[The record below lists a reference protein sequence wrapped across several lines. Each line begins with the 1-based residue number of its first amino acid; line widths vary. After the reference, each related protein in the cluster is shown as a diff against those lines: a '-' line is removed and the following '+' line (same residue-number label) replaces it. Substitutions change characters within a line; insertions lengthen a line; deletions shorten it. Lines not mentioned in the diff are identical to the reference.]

1 LQVFISAVGFGLVT
15 AALLA
20 ISAVGFTLQFS
31 VTNVLN
37 LAFGSVMTGSGFIAY
52 GLNIGGMN
60 IWLAMVVAALGGGVI
75 SVLMNSLLYGPF
87 IRHGTNLFGMVI
99 VTISTAVIS
108 DHVIE
113 AAVGPSF
120 FSYNAPSGRA
130 LHFLD
135 FLLTRQDL
143 TIIGIAVAV
152 TLATQLALARTRVGK
167 SMRGLSVNAPLAR
180 ACGIPT
186 RRIVAL
192 AWFASGVMAGLAGVA
207 LFIETSTFSATTG
220 SDFLIVTIAAAVVG
234 GIGSARGAVLGAL
247 VIGIVTEV
255 GAAYWDPQLKDVLAF
270 AVLIVVLLV
279 RPQGLFSQLATERA
293 VVG

>member
-1 LQVFISAVGFGLVT
+1 LQVFVSAVGFGLVT

-20 ISAVGFTLQFS
+20 ICAVGFTLQFS

-60 IWLAMVVAALGGGVI
+60 IWLAMVIAALCGGVI

-152 TLATQLALARTRVGK
+152 TFATQLALQRTRVGK
-167 SMRGLSVNAPLAR
+167 SMRGLSVNASLAR

-192 AWFASGVMAGLAGVA
+192 AWFASGVMAGLGGVA

>member
-1 LQVFISAVGFGLVT
+1 MEVFVSAVGFGLVT

-37 LAFGSVMTGSGFIAY
+37 LAFGSVMTGAGFIAY
-52 GLNIGGMN
+52 GLNLGGMN
-60 IWLAMVVAALGGGVI
+60 IWFAMAIAALCGGVI
-75 SVLMNSLLYGPF
+75 SVLMNTLLYGPF
-87 IRHGTNLFGMVI
+87 IRHGTTLFGMVI

-120 FSYNAPSGRA
+120 FSYNAPPGKVLRFA
-130 LHFLD
+130 D
-135 FLLTRQDL
+135 FLFTRQDL
-143 TIIGIAVAV
+143 TIMGIALAV
-152 TLATQLALARTRVGK
+152 TLVTHLTLQYTRLGK
-167 SMRGLSVNAPLAR
+167 AMRGVSVNPALAR

-186 RRIVAL
+186 RRVVAL
-192 AWFASGVMAGLAGVA
+192 TWLASGVMAGLGGVA
-207 LFIETSTFSATTG
+207 LFIETSTFSATSG
-220 SDFLIVTIAAAVVG
+220 SDFLIVIIAAAVVG

-247 VIGIVTEV
+247 VVGIVTEV

-270 AVLIVVLLV
+270 GVLIVVLLV
-279 RPQGLFSQLATERA
+279 RPQGLFSQLATEKA

>member
-1 LQVFISAVGFGLVT
+1 MQVFVSAVGFGFVT

-20 ISAVGFTLQFS
+20 ICAVGFTLQFS

-37 LAFGSVMTGSGFIAY
+37 LAFGSVMTGSGFVAY
-52 GLNIGGMN
+52 GLNLSGMN
-60 IWLAMVVAALGGGVI
+60 IWLAMIIAALCGGVI
-75 SVLMNSLLYGPF
+75 SVLMNTLLYGPF
-87 IRHGTNLFGMVI
+87 IRHGMTLFGMVI

-120 FSYNAPSGRA
+120 FSYNAPAGRA
-130 LHFLD
+130 LHFAD

-143 TIIGIAVAV
+143 TVIGIAVAV
-152 TLATQLALARTRVGK
+152 TLVTQLTLQRTRLGK
-167 SMRGLSVNAPLAR
+167 SMRGLSVNASLAR

-186 RRIVAL
+186 RRIVNL
-192 AWFASGVMAGLAGVA
+192 AWFASGVMAGLGGVA
-207 LFIETSTFSATTG
+207 LFLESSTFSATTG
-220 SDFLIVTIAAAVVG
+220 SDFLIVIIAAAVLG

-247 VIGIVTEV
+247 IVGIVTEV

-270 AVLIVVLLV
+270 AVLILVLLV
-279 RPQGLFSQLATERA
+279 RPQGLFSQLATERR

>member
-1 LQVFISAVGFGLVT
+1 MEVFVSAVGFGLVT
-15 AALLA
+15 ASLLA
-20 ISAVGFTLQFS
+20 ICAVGFTLQFS

-37 LAFGSVMTGSGFIAY
+37 LAFGSVMTGAGFIAY
-52 GLNIGGMN
+52 GLNQAGMN
-60 IWLAMVVAALGGGVI
+60 IWLAMVIAALGGGVI
-75 SVLMNSLLYGPF
+75 SVLLNTLLYGPF
-87 IRHGTNLFGMVI
+87 IRHGMTLFGMVI

-120 FSYNAPSGRA
+120 FAYNAPTGKA
-130 LHFLD
+130 LHFSD

-143 TIIGIAVAV
+143 TVIGIAVVV
-152 TLATQLALARTRVGK
+152 TTITQLVLQRTRLGK

-186 RRIVAL
+186 RRVVAL
-192 AWFASGVMAGLAGVA
+192 AWFGSGVLAGIGGVA
-207 LFIETSTFSATTG
+207 LFLETSTFSATTG
-220 SDFLIVTIAAAVVG
+220 SDFLIVIIAAAVVG

-247 VIGIVTEV
+247 VVGIVTEV
-255 GAAYWDPQLKDVLAF
+255 GAAYWNPELKDVLAF
-270 AVLIVVLLV
+270 GVLIVVLLV

>member
-1 LQVFISAVGFGLVT
+1 MQVFVSAVGFGFVT

-20 ISAVGFTLQFS
+20 ICAVGFTLQFS

-37 LAFGSVMTGSGFIAY
+37 LAFGSVMTGSGFVAY
-52 GLNIGGMN
+52 GLNVSGMN
-60 IWLAMVVAALGGGVI
+60 IWLAMIIAALCGGVI
-75 SVLMNSLLYGPF
+75 SVLMNALLYGPF
-87 IRHGTNLFGMVI
+87 IRHGMTLFGMVI

-120 FSYNAPSGRA
+120 FSYNAPAGRA
-130 LHFLD
+130 LHFAD

-143 TIIGIAVAV
+143 TVIGIAVAV
-152 TLATQLALARTRVGK
+152 TLVTQLTLQRTRLGK
-167 SMRGLSVNAPLAR
+167 SMRGLSVNASLAR

-186 RRIVAL
+186 RRIVNL
-192 AWFASGVMAGLAGVA
+192 AWFASGVMAGLGGVA
-207 LFIETSTFSATTG
+207 LFLESSTFSATTG
-220 SDFLIVTIAAAVVG
+220 SDFLIVIIAAAVLG

-247 VIGIVTEV
+247 IVGIVTEV

-270 AVLIVVLLV
+270 AVLILVLLV
-279 RPQGLFSQLATERA
+279 RPQGLFSQLATERR

>member
-1 LQVFISAVGFGLVT
+1 MQVFVSAVGFGFVT

-20 ISAVGFTLQFS
+20 ICAVGFTLQFS

-37 LAFGSVMTGSGFIAY
+37 LAFGSVMTGSGFVAY
-52 GLNIGGMN
+52 GLNVSGVN
-60 IWLAMVVAALGGGVI
+60 IWLAMIIAALCGGVI
-75 SVLMNSLLYGPF
+75 SVLMNTLLYGPF
-87 IRHGTNLFGMVI
+87 IRHGMTLFGMVI

-120 FSYNAPSGRA
+120 FSYNAPAGRA
-130 LHFLD
+130 LHFAD

-143 TIIGIAVAV
+143 TVIGIAVAV
-152 TLATQLALARTRVGK
+152 TLVTQLTLQRTRLGK

-186 RRIVAL
+186 RRIVNL
-192 AWFASGVMAGLAGVA
+192 AWFASGVMAGLGGVA
-207 LFIETSTFSATTG
+207 LFLESSTFSATTG
-220 SDFLIVTIAAAVVG
+220 SDFLIVIIAAAVLG

-247 VIGIVTEV
+247 IVGIVTEV

-270 AVLIVVLLV
+270 AVLILVLLV
-279 RPQGLFSQLATERA
+279 RPQGLFSQLATERR

>member
-1 LQVFISAVGFGLVT
+1 MQVFVSSVGFGLVT
-15 AALLA
+15 ASLLA
-20 ISAVGFTLQFS
+20 ISAAGFTLQFS

-52 GLNIGGMN
+52 GLNSSGMN
-60 IWLAMVVAALGGGVI
+60 IWLAMVIAAVCGGVI
-75 SVLMNSLLYGPF
+75 SVLMNTLLYGPF
-87 IRHGTNLFGMVI
+87 IRHGTTLFGMVI

-113 AAVGPSF
+113 AAVGPTF
-120 FSYNAPSGRA
+120 FSYNAPAGRA
-130 LHFLD
+130 LHFAD

-143 TIIGIAVAV
+143 TIIGIAIAV
-152 TLATQLALARTRVGK
+152 TLVTQITLQRTRLGK
-167 SMRGLSVNAPLAR
+167 SMRGLSVNASLAR

-186 RRIVAL
+186 RRVVAL
-192 AWFASGVMAGLAGVA
+192 AWFGSGVMAGIGGVA
-207 LFIETSTFSATTG
+207 LFLETSTFSATTG

-234 GIGSARGAVLGAL
+234 GVGSTRGAVLGAL
-247 VIGIVTEV
+247 VVGIVTEV

-270 AVLIVVLLV
+270 GVLIVVLLV

>member
-1 LQVFISAVGFGLVT
+1 VGFGLVT

-60 IWLAMVVAALGGGVI
+60 IWLAMVIAALCGGVI

-135 FLLTRQDL
+135 FLLTGQDL

-152 TLATQLALARTRVGK
+152 TLATQLALQRTRVGK
-167 SMRGLSVNAPLAR
+167 SMRGLSVNASLAR

-186 RRIVAL
+186 RRIVAI
-192 AWFASGVMAGLAGVA
+192 AWFASGVMAGIAGVA

-234 GIGSARGAVLGAL
+234 GIGSPRGAVLGAL

-270 AVLIVVLLV
+270 GVLILVLLV

>member
-1 LQVFISAVGFGLVT
+1 MEVFVSAVGFGLVT

-20 ISAVGFTLQFS
+20 ICAVGFTLQFS

-37 LAFGSVMTGSGFIAY
+37 LAFGSVMTGSGFVAY
-52 GLNIGGMN
+52 GLNISGMN
-60 IWLAMVVAALGGGVI
+60 IWLAMVIAALCGGVI
-75 SVLMNSLLYGPF
+75 SVLMNTLLYGPF
-87 IRHGTNLFGMVI
+87 IRHGTTLFGMVI

-120 FSYNAPSGRA
+120 FSYNAPAGRA
-130 LHFLD
+130 LHFAD

-143 TIIGIAVAV
+143 TIIAIAGLV
-152 TLATQLALARTRVGK
+152 TLATQLTLQHTRLGK
-167 SMRGLSVNAPLAR
+167 SMRGLSVNPSLAR

-186 RRIVAL
+186 RRVVAV
-192 AWFASGVMAGLAGVA
+192 AWFASGVMAGLGGVA
-207 LFIETSTFSATTG
+207 LFLETSTFSATTG
-220 SDFLIVTIAAAVVG
+220 SDFLIVIIAAAVLG

-247 VIGIVTEV
+247 VVGIVTEV

-279 RPQGLFSQLATERA
+279 RPRGLFSQLATERA

>member
-52 GLNIGGMN
+52 GLNVGGMN
-60 IWLAMVVAALGGGVI
+60 IWLAMVIAALCGGVI

>member
-1 LQVFISAVGFGLVT
+1 MEVFVSAVGFGLVT

-37 LAFGSVMTGSGFIAY
+37 LAYGSVMTGAGFIAY
-52 GLNIGGMN
+52 GLNLDGMN
-60 IWLAMVVAALGGGVI
+60 IWLAMVIAALCGGVI
-75 SVLMNSLLYGPF
+75 SLLINTLLYGPF

-108 DHVIE
+108 DHIIE
-113 AAVGPSF
+113 AVVGPSF
-120 FSYNAPSGRA
+120 FSYNAPAGHA

-143 TIIGIAVAV
+143 TIIGIAVLV
-152 TLATQLALARTRVGK
+152 TLATQLTLQRTRLGK
-167 SMRGLSVNAPLAR
+167 SMRGLSVNPALAR

-186 RRIVAL
+186 RRVIAI
-192 AWFASGVMAGLAGVA
+192 AWFASGVMAGLGGVA
-207 LFIETSTFSATTG
+207 LCLETSTFSATTG
-220 SDFLIVTIAAAVVG
+220 SNFLIVIIAAAVVG

-247 VIGIVTEV
+247 CVGIVTEV
-255 GAAYWDPQLKDVLAF
+255 GAAYWDPQLKNVLAF

>member
-1 LQVFISAVGFGLVT
+1 VEVFVSSVGFGLVT

-52 GLNIGGMN
+52 GLNTSGMN
-60 IWLAMVVAALGGGVI
+60 IWLAMAVAALCGGVI
-75 SVLMNSLLYGPF
+75 SVLMNTLLYGPF
-87 IRHGTNLFGMVI
+87 IRHGTTLFGMVI

-113 AAVGPSF
+113 AAVGPTF
-120 FSYNAPSGRA
+120 FSYNAPAGRA
-130 LHFLD
+130 LHFAD

-143 TIIGIAVAV
+143 TIIGIAVGV
-152 TLATQLALARTRVGK
+152 TLVTQLTLARTRLGK

-186 RRIVAL
+186 RRVVAL
-192 AWFASGVMAGLAGVA
+192 AWFGSGVLAGIAGVA
-207 LFIETSTFSATTG
+207 LFLETSTFSATTG

-234 GIGSARGAVLGAL
+234 GVGSTRGAVVGAL
-247 VIGIVTEV
+247 IVGIITEV

-270 AVLIVVLLV
+270 GVLIVVLLV
-279 RPQGLFSQLATERA
+279 RPQGLFAQLATERA

>member
-1 LQVFISAVGFGLVT
+1 MEVFVSAVGFGLVT

-20 ISAVGFTLQFS
+20 ICAVGFTLQFS

-37 LAFGSVMTGSGFIAY
+37 LAFGSVMTGSGFVAY
-52 GLNIGGMN
+52 GLNISGMN
-60 IWLAMVVAALGGGVI
+60 IWLAMVIAALCGGVI
-75 SVLMNSLLYGPF
+75 SVLMNTLLYGPF
-87 IRHGTNLFGMVI
+87 IRHGTTLFGMVI

-120 FSYNAPSGRA
+120 FSYNAPAGRA
-130 LHFLD
+130 LHFAD

-143 TIIGIAVAV
+143 TIIAIAGLV
-152 TLATQLALARTRVGK
+152 TLATQLTLQHTRLGK
-167 SMRGLSVNAPLAR
+167 SMRGLSVNPSLAR

-186 RRIVAL
+186 RRVVAV
-192 AWFASGVMAGLAGVA
+192 AWFASGVMAGLGGVA
-207 LFIETSTFSATTG
+207 LFLETSTFSATTG
-220 SDFLIVTIAAAVVG
+220 SDFLIVIIAAAVLG

-247 VIGIVTEV
+247 VVGIVTEV

-270 AVLIVVLLV
+270 AVLILVLLV
-279 RPQGLFSQLATERA
+279 RPRGLFSQLATERA

>member
-1 LQVFISAVGFGLVT
+1 MEVFVSAVGFGLVT

-52 GLNIGGMN
+52 GLNLGGMN
-60 IWLAMVVAALGGGVI
+60 IWLAMVIAALCGGVI
-75 SVLMNSLLYGPF
+75 SVLINTLLYGPF
-87 IRHGTNLFGMVI
+87 IRHGTTLFGMVI

-120 FSYNAPSGRA
+120 FAYNAPAGKA
-130 LHFLD
+130 LHFAD

-143 TIIGIAVAV
+143 AVIGIAVAV
-152 TLATQLALARTRVGK
+152 TAVTQFVLQRTRLGK
-167 SMRGLSVNAPLAR
+167 SMRGLSVNPSLAR

-186 RRIVAL
+186 RRVVAV
-192 AWFASGVMAGLAGVA
+192 AWFGSGVMAGLGGVT
-207 LFIETSTFSATTG
+207 LFLETSTFSATTG
-220 SDFLIVTIAAAVVG
+220 SEFLILIIAAAVVG
-234 GIGSARGAVLGAL
+234 GVGSARGAVLGAF
-247 VIGIVTEV
+247 VVGIVTEV

-270 AVLIVVLLV
+270 GVLIIVLLV

>member
-1 LQVFISAVGFGLVT
+1 MQVFVSAVGFGFVT

-20 ISAVGFTLQFS
+20 ICAVGFTLQFS

-37 LAFGSVMTGSGFIAY
+37 LAFGSVMTGSGFVAY
-52 GLNIGGMN
+52 GLNVAGMN
-60 IWLAMVVAALGGGVI
+60 IWLAMIIAALCGGVI
-75 SVLMNSLLYGPF
+75 SVLMNTLLYGPF
-87 IRHGTNLFGMVI
+87 IRHGMTLFGMVI

-108 DHVIE
+108 DHVME

-120 FSYNAPSGRA
+120 FSYNAPAGKA
-130 LHFLD
+130 LHFAD

-143 TIIGIAVAV
+143 TVIAIAVAV
-152 TLATQLALARTRVGK
+152 TLVTQLTLQRTRLGK
-167 SMRGLSVNAPLAR
+167 SMRGLSVNASLAR

-186 RRIVAL
+186 RRIVNL
-192 AWFASGVMAGLAGVA
+192 AWFTSGVMAGLGGVA
-207 LFIETSTFSATTG
+207 LFLESSTFSATTG
-220 SDFLIVTIAAAVVG
+220 SDFLIVIIAAAVLG

-247 VIGIVTEV
+247 IVGIVTEV

-270 AVLIVVLLV
+270 AVLILVLLV
-279 RPQGLFSQLATERA
+279 RPQGLFSQLATERR

>member
-1 LQVFISAVGFGLVT
+1 MQVFVSAVGFGLVT

-20 ISAVGFTLQFS
+20 ICAVGFTLQFS

-60 IWLAMVVAALGGGVI
+60 IWLAMVIAALCGGVI

-152 TLATQLALARTRVGK
+152 TFATQLALQRTRVGK
-167 SMRGLSVNAPLAR
+167 SMRGLSVNASLAR

-192 AWFASGVMAGLAGVA
+192 AWFASGVMAGLGGVA

>member
-1 LQVFISAVGFGLVT
+1 MEVFVSAVGFGLVT

-37 LAFGSVMTGSGFIAY
+37 LAFGSVMTGSGFVAY
-52 GLNIGGMN
+52 GLNLSGMN
-60 IWLAMVVAALGGGVI
+60 IWLAMIIAALCGGVI
-75 SVLMNSLLYGPF
+75 SVLMNTLLYGPF
-87 IRHGTNLFGMVI
+87 IRHGMTLFGMVI

-108 DHVIE
+108 DHIIE

-120 FSYNAPSGRA
+120 FSYSAPAGKA
-130 LHFLD
+130 LHFAD

-143 TIIGIAVAV
+143 TIIGIAAFV
-152 TLATQLALARTRVGK
+152 TLATQLTLQRTRLGK
-167 SMRGLSVNAPLAR
+167 AMRGLAVNPSLAR

-186 RRIVAL
+186 RRIVTL
-192 AWFASGVMAGLAGVA
+192 AWFGSGVMAGLGGVG
-207 LFIETSTFSATTG
+207 LFLETSTFSATTG
-220 SDFLIVTIAAAVVG
+220 SDFLIVIIAAAVLG
-234 GIGSARGAVLGAL
+234 GVGSARGAVLGAL
-247 VIGIVTEV
+247 IVGIVTEV
-255 GAAYWDPQLKDVLAF
+255 GAAYWNPQLKDVLAF
-270 AVLIVVLLV
+270 AVLIVVLLL

>member
-1 LQVFISAVGFGLVT
+1 MQVFVSAVGFGFVT

-20 ISAVGFTLQFS
+20 ICAVGFTLQFS

-37 LAFGSVMTGSGFIAY
+37 LAFGSVMTGSGFVAY
-52 GLNIGGMN
+52 GLNLSGMN
-60 IWLAMVVAALGGGVI
+60 IWLAMIIAALCGGVI
-75 SVLMNSLLYGPF
+75 SVLMNTLLYGPF
-87 IRHGTNLFGMVI
+87 IRHGMTLFGMVI

-108 DHVIE
+108 DHVME

-120 FSYNAPSGRA
+120 FSYNAPAGKA
-130 LHFLD
+130 LHFAD

-143 TIIGIAVAV
+143 TVIAIAVAV
-152 TLATQLALARTRVGK
+152 TLVTQLTLQRTRLGK
-167 SMRGLSVNAPLAR
+167 SMRGLSVNASLAR

-186 RRIVAL
+186 RRIVNL
-192 AWFASGVMAGLAGVA
+192 AWFASGVMAGLGGVA
-207 LFIETSTFSATTG
+207 LFLESSTFSATTG
-220 SDFLIVTIAAAVVG
+220 SDFLIVIIAAAVLG

-247 VIGIVTEV
+247 IVGIVTEV

-270 AVLIVVLLV
+270 AVLILVLLV

>member
-1 LQVFISAVGFGLVT
+1 MEVFVSAVGFGLVT

-20 ISAVGFTLQFS
+20 ISAVAFTLQFS

-37 LAFGSVMTGSGFIAY
+37 LAFGSVMTGAGFIAY
-52 GLNIGGMN
+52 GLNSGGMN
-60 IWLAMVVAALGGGVI
+60 IWLAMVLAALCGGVI
-75 SVLMNSLLYGPF
+75 SLLMNTLLYGPF
-87 IRHGTNLFGMVI
+87 IRHGMNLFGMVI

-120 FSYNAPSGRA
+120 FSYNAPAGRA

-143 TIIGIAVAV
+143 AIIGIAVAV
-152 TLATQLALARTRVGK
+152 TLVTQLALQYTRLGK

-186 RRIVAL
+186 RRVVAI
-192 AWFASGVMAGLAGVA
+192 AWFASGVMAGLGGVA

-220 SDFLIVTIAAAVVG
+220 SSFLILIIAAAVVG

-247 VIGIVTEV
+247 VVGVVTEV

-270 AVLIVVLLV
+270 GVLIVVLLV
-279 RPQGLFSQLATERA
+279 RPQGLFSQLATEKA